1 MDIATIGGLILGV
14 TAVTVGFVLEGGH
27 LSSVF
32 QFPALLIVIG
42 GTIGAA
48 TVTTSFATLRKVPQ
62 FLKIAIKGQPP
73 DPMRTIDQ
81 IVHMAER
88 ARREGVLGLEQD
100 IKEIHEPFFRK
111 AMEYVI
117 DGTEV
122 TVLTGLLENELAN
135 IEERHRSGIMLFN
148 KMGGFSPTLGII
160 GTVLGL
166 IHTLANT
173 DDASKM
179 ATSIASA
186 FIATLWGVGLANLF
200 YLPIA
205 DKLKYRHEEEML
217 IYGLVMEGAVAI
229 QSGDNPRIIR
239 NKLISFIK
247 PEERPPGIE

>member
-1 MDIATIGGLILGV
+1 MDVATIGGLILGV

-32 QFPALLIVIG
+32 QFPALTIVIG
-42 GTIGAA
+42 GTIGASM
-48 TVTTSFATLRKVPQ
+48 VTTSFSTLKRIPNYMR
-62 FLKIAIKGQPP
+62 IALFGKSQE
-73 DPMRTIDQ
+73 PMETIDR
-81 IVHMAER
+81 IVKMAER
-88 ARREGVLGLEQD
+88 ARREGVLGLEKD
-100 IKEIHEPFFRK
+100 VEAIKDPFFKK
-111 AMEYVI
+111 AMQLVI

-122 TVLTGLLENELAN
+122 TVLNNVLETELAN
-135 IEERHRSGIMLFN
+135 VEERHKAGIVLFN

-179 ATSIASA
+179 ATSIAAA

-205 DKLKYRHEEEML
+205 DKLKYRHDEEMVSFGL
-217 IYGLVMEGAVAI
+217 IMEGAIAI
-229 QSGDNPRIIR
+229 QSGDNPRVIR
-239 NKLISFIK
+239 SKLLSFIK
-247 PEERPPGIE
+247 PEQRPPI